1 MSLLL
6 WPPTKTVSAAL
17 QPAPISTLIESP
29 SAGLFFLAA
38 VFVGGGGHC
47 CLLGQPFACR
57 RWTVGVRPLPPTP
70 WRPRT
75 VTASASASAVDG
87 LRAGGEKRACLG
99 PAERPF
105 RGSRKEGWRGSAR
118 RGERT
123 GPFRRQRDHAHRL
136 FREPSD
142 ASAAGKSGGGIFFVF
157 FIIIAESSL
166 LRKHSESVT

>member
-1 MSLLL
+1 M
-6 WPPTKTVSAAL
+6 
-17 QPAPISTLIESP
+17 
-29 SAGLFFLAA
+29 
-38 VFVGGGGHC
+38 
-47 CLLGQPFACR
+47 
-57 RWTVGVRPLPPTP
+57 
-70 WRPRT
+70 
-75 VTASASASAVDG
+75 SASASAVDG

-105 RGSRKEGWRGSAR
+105 RGSRKEGGRGSAR

-136 FREPSD
+136 FRGPSD
-142 ASAAGKSGGGIFFVF
+142 ASAAGKSGGGIFSVF